1 MFEGNL
7 ADLFRKNE
15 RLATFV
21 THLIVALMLGSVAV
35 SVVQFGEYLAPG
47 WDGAYLVPLSV
58 LIALESMY
66 SRRKIRHAG
75 FFSREYI
82 IYRITELVLL
92 FLGVK
97 LVLYL
102 VRGVDR
108 LLADLQALQH
118 NFWDTYFTNEY
129 ILVAGFSI
137 VVWAIAGMF
146 AEELDH
152 LEGDEKL
159 LSRERETGIIEK
171 RPAARRRLANLIL
184 YLGGA
189 LIFEAALVRL
199 DWTLLWGEAPPLRGH
214 ILNVV
219 IYFVLALI
227 LLSMTQFSVLR
238 VHWSL
243 DQIPISTNLAA
254 GWLKYS
260 AIFLLVLAAIAFVLP
275 TSYSVGLLDILAYII
290 SILSAIFSALL
301 FLLLLPFFLLMSL
314 FARLFGTAEP
324 VPPADLQRILPQ
336 QPQAVASAPW
346 LEVLKSILF
355 WAVFVGIMGFSIAY
369 YLRQNQALLD
379 RLKRTSLLHLA
390 GKFWHWLAGW
400 LRGVNE
406 NISAAVRAS
415 REQLRKRNPFQA
427 GRRGWNLRG
436 LRRMSPRERV
446 QFFYLAMLRRGR
458 ERGLPRDPGQTP
470 YEYARR
476 LAPRVPDVE
485 PDLSALTQ
493 EFIEARYSLHEISSQ
508 RASRVQQYWNRIRKA
523 LRAAF
528 KA

>member
-1 MFEGNL
+1 MSEDNL
-7 ADLFRKNE
+7 AQRFQKNE
-15 RLATFV
+15 RLTTFV

-47 WDGAYLVPLSV
+47 WNGAYLVPLSV
-58 LIALESMY
+58 LVALEAMY

-82 IYRITELVLL
+82 FYRLTEFVLL
-92 FLGVK
+92 FLGIK

-108 LLADLQALQH
+108 LWADIQVLH
-118 NFWDTYFTNEY
+118 YNFWDAFFTNEY
-129 ILVAGFSI
+129 ILVAGFCFL
-137 VVWAIAGMF
+137 VWAIAGMF

-184 YLGGA
+184 YIGGA

-199 DWTLLWGEAPPLRGH
+199 DWTLLWGETPPLRGH

-219 IYFVLALI
+219 VYFVLALI
-227 LLSMTQFSVLR
+227 LLSLTQFSVLR

-243 DQIPISTNLAA
+243 ERIPISTDLAA

-260 AIFLLVLAAIAFVLP
+260 AIFLLILAAIAFVLP
-275 TSYSVGLLDILAYII
+275 TSYSVGLLDIVAYGI
-290 SILSAIFSALL
+290 SILTSILSALL
-301 FLLLLPFFLLMSL
+301 FLLMLPFFLLMSL

-324 VPPADLQRILPQ
+324 VPPPNFQEIIPQ

-355 WAVFVGIMGFSIAY
+355 WAVFLGVMAFSIAY
-369 YLRQNQALLD
+369 YLRQNQTLLEQLKQTRLLHWMD
-379 RLKRTSLLHLA
+379 RLWVWIAS
-390 GKFWHWLAGW
+390 W

-406 NISAAVRAS
+406 NISAAVRAGQ
-415 REQLRKRNPFQA
+415 EQLRKRNPFRSQQP
-427 GRRGWNLRG
+427 RWNLRG

-446 QFFYLAMLRRGR
+446 QFFYLAMLRRGK
-458 ERGLPRDPGQTP
+458 EKGLPRGPGQTP

-476 LAPRVPDVE
+476 IAPEVPDVE
-485 PDLSALTQ
+485 PDVSALTQ
-493 EFIEARYSLHEISSQ
+493 EFIEARYSLHDISPQ
-508 RASRVQQYWNRIRKA
+508 KASLVQQYWKRIRKA
-523 LRAAF
+523 LRTVFNA
-528 KA
+528 

>member
-1 MFEGNL
+1 MFESSL
-7 ADLFRKNE
+7 AELFRKNE
-15 RLATFV
+15 RLTTFV

-47 WDGAYLVPLSV
+47 WNGTFLVPLSILV
-58 LIALESMY
+58 ALESMY
-66 SRRKIRHAG
+66 SRRKIKPAG
-75 FFSREYI
+75 FFSREYWV
-82 IYRITELVLL
+82 YRLTELVLL

-102 VRGVDR
+102 VRGVDS
-108 LLADLQALQH
+108 LWADLQALRQ
-118 NFWDTYFTNEY
+118 NFWDAYFTNEY

-137 VVWAIAGMF
+137 LVWAIAGMF
-146 AEELDH
+146 AEELDY

-159 LSRERETGIIEK
+159 LSRERETGIIEE

-199 DWTLLWGEAPPLRGH
+199 DWTMLWGETPPLRGH

-219 IYFVLALI
+219 IYFILALI

-243 DQIPISTNLAA
+243 DRVPISPDLAA

-260 AIFLLVLAAIAFVLP
+260 ALFLLVLAAIAFVLP
-275 TSYSVGLLDILAYII
+275 TSYSVGLLDMVAYLI

-314 FARLFGTAEP
+314 FSRLFGVAEP
-324 VPPADLQRILPQ
+324 VSPPDLQRIIPQ

-355 WAVFVGIMGFSIAY
+355 WTVFVGIMVFSVTY

-379 RLKRTSLLHLA
+379 QLKRTPLLHLV

-406 NISAAVRAS
+406 NLSAAVRAS
-415 REQLRKRNPFQA
+415 REQLRKRSPFRTGQ
-427 GRRGWNLRG
+427 RGWNLRA

-446 QFFYLAMLRRGR
+446 QFFYLAMLRRGK
-458 ERGLPRDPGQTP
+458 ERGLPRRPGQTP

-476 LAPRVPDVE
+476 IAPKVPDVE
-485 PDLSALTQ
+485 PDVSALTQ

-508 RASRVQQYWNRIRKA
+508 QASRVQQYWNRIRKA

-528 KA
+528 KV